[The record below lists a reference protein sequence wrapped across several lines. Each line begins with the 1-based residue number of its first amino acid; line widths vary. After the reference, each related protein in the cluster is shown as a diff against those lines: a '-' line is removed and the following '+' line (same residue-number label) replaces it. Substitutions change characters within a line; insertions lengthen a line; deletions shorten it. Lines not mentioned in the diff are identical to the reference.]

1 MRHTLRLTHTD
12 GAGTWLAERG
22 LHLLW
27 QLYAAPLN
35 VLRPCLN
42 PSKTLGDT
50 GKDLTDLE
58 VRVIP
63 RDLLGGNRYLALYQ
77 RRVGC
82 SMQLKNHNQSRNK
95 HFSRGR
101 SITLS

>member
-1 MRHTLRLTHTD
+1 MRCTLRLTHAD
-12 GAGTWLAERG
+12 GGGTWLAERG

-27 QLYAAPLN
+27 QLHAAPLN

-58 VRVIP
+58 VRVVL
-63 RDLLGGNRYLALYQ
+63 RDLLGGNRYLAP
-77 RRVGC
+77 C
-82 SMQLKNHNQSRNK
+82 
-95 HFSRGR
+95 
-101 SITLS
+101 